1 MTDGGRRRNR
11 SLGFLCQCI
20 CICTPL
26 YWYFSVFEVLHLY
39 GDPRYCVVSGHNG
52 RFGAGLSHRYR
63 SDKWMR
69 ESCYPLC
76 GWLSSLWFY
85 PSDKT
90 IQYISTENFLLF
102 TLLHFALQLFFQQV
116 ARRNFSS
123 DRKSLPILKDYGSDF
138 LFLRVSIRRSGL
150 SGSPPIE

>member
-11 SLGFLCQCI
+11 SLVFLCQCI

-26 YWYFSVFEVLHLY
+26 YLYFSVSEVLHLY
-39 GDPRYCVVSGHNG
+39 GDSRYCVVSGHNG

-90 IQYISTENFLLF
+90 IQYLLRSFYFLPSYILRCNYAF
-102 TLLHFALQLFFQQV
+102 
-116 ARRNFSS
+116 N
-123 DRKSLPILKDYGSDF
+123 KLPEKILAATKKVCQS
-138 LFLRVSIRRSGL
+138 
-150 SGSPPIE
+150 

>member
-11 SLGFLCQCI
+11 SLVFLCQCI
-20 CICTPL
+20 CICRPL
-26 YWYFSVFEVLHLY
+26 YLYFSVFEVLHLY
-39 GDPRYCVVSGHNG
+39 GDSRYCVVSGHNG

-76 GWLSSLWFY
+76 GWLSSRWFY

-90 IQYISTENFLLF
+90 IQYISTVFFLPSYILRCNYSF
-102 TLLHFALQLFFQQV
+102 NKLPEEIFAATEKVCQSY
-116 ARRNFSS
+116 R
-123 DRKSLPILKDYGSDF
+123 
-138 LFLRVSIRRSGL
+138 LRI
-150 SGSPPIE
+150 

>member
-11 SLGFLCQCI
+11 SLVFLCQCI

-26 YWYFSVFEVLHLY
+26 YLYFSVSEVLHLY
-39 GDPRYCVVSGHNG
+39 GDSRYCVVSGHNG

-90 IQYISTENFLLF
+90 IQYISTVFLLPSYILRCNYSF
-102 TLLHFALQLFFQQV
+102 NKLPEEILQRQKKFA
-116 ARRNFSS
+116 N
-123 DRKSLPILKDYGSDF
+123 LKG
-138 LFLRVSIRRSGL
+138 LRI
-150 SGSPPIE
+150 

>member
-11 SLGFLCQCI
+11 SLVFLCHCI

-26 YWYFSVFEVLHLY
+26 YLYFSVSEVLHLY
-39 GDPRYCVVSGHNG
+39 GDSRYCVVSGHNG

-90 IQYISTENFLLF
+90 IQYISTEKLLLF

-116 ARRNFSS
+116 ARRNFAATEKVCQS
-123 DRKSLPILKDYGSDF
+123 
-138 LFLRVSIRRSGL
+138 
-150 SGSPPIE
+150 